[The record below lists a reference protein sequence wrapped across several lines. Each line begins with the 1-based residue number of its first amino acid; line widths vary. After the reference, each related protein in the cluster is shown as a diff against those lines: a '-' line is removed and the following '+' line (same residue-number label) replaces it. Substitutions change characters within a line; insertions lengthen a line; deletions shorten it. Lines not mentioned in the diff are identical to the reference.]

1 MKSSKYIIVLLVLGG
16 LVMSSCQKSFLVRSP
31 QGALGGDEISN
42 KKGINVLLVGAYA
55 ALAGQDYDENAGN
68 IQSLGGGNAW
78 GVSPSNWLLGSVR
91 GGDAHKGSDG
101 TDQPSFIPIFNF
113 SITPTN
119 DVINDK
125 WNAVYE
131 GITRCNNVLRYLP
144 GAADLSGE
152 EATNIKA
159 QARFLRAH
167 YYFDLKRDFNM
178 VPWID
183 ETTTDLL
190 QSNTADIWPKIE
202 ADFQFAYDSLPETQ
216 DEVGRANKWAA
227 GAYLAKTYLYEKKY
241 AEAEPVFTAVINQ
254 GATPN
259 GIKYALNEA
268 FEHNYMPQYEDQ
280 NPEAVFVVEM
290 AANVGSGSINNSN
303 QGDMLNFPYGG
314 NSPFDCCGFFQ
325 PSIDLVN
332 SFRTDADGLPYLDDY
347 NSHAVKNDM
356 GLLSTQPFTPD
367 PCNLDPRLDWTVGRR
382 GIPYLDYGIMPGQ
395 DWVRLQSYAG
405 PYSPIKNAYWNAT
418 QDQYGDNSQW
428 APGSAINVFV
438 IRFADVL
445 LMAAEVEAQMNNF
458 PKAEEY
464 VNEVRHRMID
474 HPEAWVKTYNDDS
487 DPSSGFSTTD
497 AANYKIAAYPA
508 GAFSSQAYALKAIYF
523 ERKLELAM
531 EGYRF
536 FDLVRWGMAS
546 DVINAYFSY
555 EGAIV
560 TDVRG
565 AHFTANK
572 NEYEPIP
579 QAQLDITQKDGK
591 ATLTQNQGYK

>member
-1 MKSSKYIIVLLVLGG
+1 MKRIQYYLLVLVITGTV
-16 LVMSSCQKSFLVRSP
+16 LPACQKTFLVRTP
-31 QGALGGDEISN
+31 QGALGASQVTN
-42 KKGINVLLVGAYA
+42 KKGLNVLLVGAYA
-55 ALAGQDYDENAGN
+55 ALSGQDYINDN
-68 IQSLGGGNAW
+68 IVSLGGGNAW

-113 SITPTN
+113 SVTPAN

-131 GITRCNNVLRYLP
+131 GITRCNTVLKFVS
-144 GAADLSGE
+144 GAADLTGDES
-152 EATNIKA
+152 TNIKA

-167 YYFDLKRDFNM
+167 YYFDLKRVFGN

-183 ETTTDLL
+183 ETTSDLL
-190 QSNTADIWPKIE
+190 QPNTTDIWPNIE
-202 ADFQFAYDSLPETQ
+202 ADFQFAYDSLPENQ

-241 AEAEPVFTAVINQ
+241 TEAEAVFTQVINS
-254 GATPN
+254 GTTPN
-259 GIKYALNEA
+259 GIKYDLNPA

-314 NSPFDCCGFFQ
+314 NSPFSCCGFFQ
-325 PSIDLVN
+325 PSIDLAN
-332 SFRTDADGLPYLDDY
+332 SFRTDANGLPYLDDY
-347 NSHAVKNDM
+347 NTHPIKNDL
-356 GLLSTQPFTPD
+356 GIISSAPFTPD
-367 PCNLDPRLDWTVGRR
+367 AGNIDPRLDWTVGRR
-382 GIPYLDYGIMPGQ
+382 GIPYLDYTVEPGQ
-395 DWVRLQSYAG
+395 DWVRLQNYAG
-405 PYSPIKNAYWNAT
+405 PYAPIKNAYWNGT
-418 QDQYGDNSQW
+418 QDTYGDQNQW

-445 LMAAEVEAQMNNF
+445 LMAAEAEAQLNNF
-458 PKAEEY
+458 TKAEEY
-464 VNEVRHRMID
+464 VNLVRHRMID
-474 HPEAWVKTYNDDS
+474 HPEAWVKKYKDDS
-487 DPSSGFSTTD
+487 DPSKGFSTTN
-497 AANYKIAAYPA
+497 AANYVIGAYPA
-508 GAFSSQAYALKAIYF
+508 GAFSSQAVALKAIYF

-536 FDLVRWGMAS
+536 YDLVRWGIAEPTL
-546 DVINAYFSY
+546 NAYFAY
-555 EGAIV
+555 EGQFV

-565 AHFTANK
+565 AQFTANK
-572 NEYEPIP
+572 SELEPIP
-579 QAQLDITQKDGK
+579 LTQIDLSQKDGG